1 MGSGRLKSL
10 CCKRCGVHIETLH
23 PDRPQISREA
33 LNGVA
38 KNMQRAGRGY
48 SFEAI
53 RAKMLYSTTLQKQA
67 NNKQARYGEG
77 FGRHVPEPTLLGTD
91 VDALLAVLERE
102 AQASK

>member
-1 MGSGRLKSL
+1 MNILNL
-10 CCKRCGVHIETLH
+10 
-23 PDRPQISREA
+23 PDWSVDHKATNALTEA

-102 AQASK
+102 AQANQ